1 MHGSG
6 RGREGGVAPVA
17 PVAPGGGAP
26 QVPGEGGGLPR
37 VPGEGGITPAGPG
50 RGGVAPAAPGEGGGI
65 KQAPG
70 EGGVIPSAPGA
81 SGTVPSLPG
90 EGGIAPAAPG
100 EGGFVPSASV
110 DREFLALERELA
122 VFLRRARAQSGEMA
136 REVHPELEPA
146 AYGLFV
152 RLDDAGPQRATEL
165 AGYFGVGKATM
176 SRQLRALED
185 LGLVARDPDPAD
197 GRASLVRLT
206 EEGRNRFRRVRDAR
220 RERYVRKLADWDRAE
235 VAELARLLNHFNVRS
250 EG

>member
-6 RGREGGVAPVA
+6 TA
-17 PVAPGGGAP
+17 
-26 QVPGEGGGLPR
+26 GEGR
-37 VPGEGGITPAGPG
+37 VPPPG
-50 RGGVAPAAPGEGGGI
+50 DAPTGARRAEAPADGEHN
-65 KQAPG
+65 QD
-70 EGGVIPSAPGA
+70 
-81 SGTVPSLPG
+81 
-90 EGGIAPAAPG
+90 APATAG
-100 EGGFVPSASV
+100 V
-110 DREFLALERELA
+110 DRVFLALERELA

-206 EEGRNRFRRVRDAR
+206 DEGRNRFGRVRDAR

-235 VAELARLLNHFNVRS
+235 VAELARLLNHFNVRF